1 MVGPGP
7 KQQLTSLLIIRE
19 LLYVHGADALQHTG
33 KVVVHS
39 AVRVDVRA
47 VFLQTDEIIRNAER
61 FRAIR
66 NFKLLINIFLN
77 ILIIIVPDKLITFKQ
92 SENYVNESFFFVKE

>member
-66 NFKLLINIFLN
+66 NFKLLNIFLN

-92 SENYVNESFFFVKE
+92 SENYVNESFFV